1 MHIWTEYKH
10 SFRSNVHSTQCS
22 GLGELGCHHL
32 FICPIAREEAFP
44 GWIKLSCEVIILLRF
59 QPRGPCH
66 STAVRKTNV
75 LVWSELKLQCVG
87 SQKKKK
93 KKNKIKQ
100 TNKQTKTAI
109 TKLQFVVYKKKKKK
123 KHNIKLSC
131 WGVYSAAI
139 GKNSSCWLFWH
150 HETQMYIAEGLTRQ
164 GHWCHQWKHTSWS
177 GVTSVTQEVI
187 SSR

>member
-93 KKNKIKQ
+93 KK
-100 TNKQTKTAI
+100 
-109 TKLQFVVYKKKKKK
+109 
-123 KHNIKLSC
+123 HNIKLSC